1 MEICKEHYMVL
12 VGPQKWQHC
21 FKEKD
26 PIFHVHHA
34 AEEMLAKMP
43 KHIIFS
49 AEFDDEARSCSQLH

>member
-1 MEICKEHYMVL
+1 MVL